1 MDSAC
6 SICQLRRR
14 QCSTAGVAGTTSAM
28 RASCRLRITP
38 YSKLATGHKG
48 WLHKQQ
54 RSSTPRSE
62 SSLSTRACSSASAA
76 TPSAA
81 STRSSTASSRAT
93 SSAERMLIRPAER
106 PYPQLLRFAGR
117 RRHWWHNKTPRRVRT
132 SSAVADWAELAGLA
146 GLAGWPGLTGL
157 DHLAHVA
164 GLAGL
169 EIDHISRW
177 VDGYQMGC
185 RTPVRMGL

>member
-1 MDSAC
+1 MCGKMGTRTGWRMGIMRLPGWSFYFPAGNQCWYIGIGRHAQAYLVDPAFL
-6 SICQLRRR
+6 LR
-14 QCSTAGVAGTTSAM
+14 
-28 RASCRLRITP
+28 
-38 YSKLATGHKG
+38 
-48 WLHKQQ
+48 
-54 RSSTPRSE
+54 
-62 SSLSTRACSSASAA
+62 
-76 TPSAA
+76 AA
-81 STRSSTASSRAT
+81 SRAL
-93 SSAERMLIRPAER
+93 ELW
-106 PYPQLLRFAGR
+106 LD
-117 RRHWWHNKTPRRVRT
+117 NKTPRRVRT